1 MSSEI
6 RVRFAPS
13 PTGYLHI
20 GGARTAL
27 FNWLFVRHHGGKLV
41 LRIEDTDLKRNTE
54 EAAAA
59 IYQGLEWLGLNWDEG
74 PHVGGDLGPYFQ
86 SQRAEIYERYLKK
99 LQDSGHIFEDQ
110 GALRFRSPR
119 EHVVV
124 NDLVCGKIDF
134 DLTNPGTH
142 PDMTIRRPDG
152 SWIFHFVNVIDD
164 IEMKISH
171 VIRGEDHLS
180 NAPKHIELYRA
191 LGATPPHFAHIP
203 LILNRDG
210 SKMSKR
216 DEGAR
221 VATYIEQGYA
231 PEAVRNYL
239 CLLGWSPKD
248 NREKIDIDE
257 VVKLF
262 ELEKINRRNAAFDL
276 DKCFW
281 LNGQY
286 VAQMS
291 LDRFIE
297 LARPF
302 LERAKI
308 DISNDKYL
316 PEVLAIVKEKIKLFK
331 DVPEWTSYFFTENYE
346 FDSEAVQKVFD
357 KSEAVSRLKALHEEF
372 AKVDKWDFQTLE
384 SALKSLAQKLGC
396 KTGDLV
402 HPARVAV
409 SGRSV
414 GPSLYHMLEVMGKE
428 RVLKHFD
435 RMNAQLGAVNVIQV
449 ESGKLH
455 GFKPD
460 GRGFARAI
468 LEVFSVDLRD
478 LRVMILGA
486 GGAARA
492 IALQCAKENSER
504 LVIAN
509 RSFEKARKLADQLRD
524 FFAGPKV
531 LGPVARLQAIPLE
544 EAAIRFQIG
553 NVDLMVN
560 TTSNGLKRGDPTT
573 NPTRMF

>member
-1 MSSEI
+1 MTPEI

-27 FNWLFVRHHGGKLV
+27 FNWLFARHHGGKVV
-41 LRIEDTDLKRNTE
+41 LRIEDTDIKRNTE

-59 IYQGLEWLGLNWDEG
+59 IYEGLEWLGLNWDEG
-74 PHVGGDLGPYFQ
+74 PHVGGDFGPYFQ
-86 SQRAEIYERYLKK
+86 SQRTEIYERYLKK
-99 LQDSGHIFEDQ
+99 LQDGGHIFEDQ

-124 NDLVCGKIDF
+124 DDLVCGKIDF
-134 DLTNPGTH
+134 DLTNPATH

-164 IEMKISH
+164 MEMKISH

-180 NAPKHIELYRA
+180 NTPKHIEIFRA
-191 LGATPPHFAHIP
+191 LGATPPRYAHIP

-221 VATYIEQGYA
+221 VATYLEQGYA

-257 VVKLF
+257 VVRLF
-262 ELEKINRRNAAFDL
+262 ELDKINRRNAAFDL

-286 VAQMS
+286 IAQMS
-291 LDRFIE
+291 LERFTE

-302 LERAKI
+302 LEKAKI
-308 DISNDKYL
+308 DISDEGYL
-316 PEVLAIVKEKIKLFK
+316 RNVLAIVKEKIKLFK
-331 DVPEWTSYFFTENYE
+331 DVPEWTAYFFTEEYE
-346 FDSEAVQKVFD
+346 FDPAAVEKVFGQP
-357 KSEAVSRLKALHEEF
+357 EAATRLSALRDEFARTDNWNVAEIESNLKA
-372 AKVDKWDFQTLE
+372 
-384 SALKSLAQKLGC
+384 LAQKLGC

-428 RVLKHFD
+428 RVLARFD
-435 RMNAQLGAVNVIQV
+435 RMTSQLGA
-449 ESGKLH
+449 E
-455 GFKPD
+455 
-460 GRGFARAI
+460 
-468 LEVFSVDLRD
+468 
-478 LRVMILGA
+478 
-486 GGAARA
+486 
-492 IALQCAKENSER
+492 
-504 LVIAN
+504 
-509 RSFEKARKLADQLRD
+509 
-524 FFAGPKV
+524 
-531 LGPVARLQAIPLE
+531 
-544 EAAIRFQIG
+544 
-553 NVDLMVN
+553 
-560 TTSNGLKRGDPTT
+560 
-573 NPTRMF
+573 

>member
-1 MSSEI
+1 MNPEI

-27 FNWLFVRHHGGKLV
+27 FNWLFVRHHGGKLI
-41 LRIEDTDLKRNTE
+41 LRVEDTDKARNTE

-59 IYQGLEWLGLNWDEG
+59 IYEGLRWLELNWDEG
-74 PHVGGDLGPYFQ
+74 PQVGGDFGPYFQ
-86 SQRAEIYERYLKK
+86 SERNEIYERYLKK
-99 LQDSGHIFEDQ
+99 LQDAGHIFEDA

-119 EHVVV
+119 EHVIVD
-124 NDLVCGKIDF
+124 DLVCGKIDF

-152 SWIFHFVNVIDD
+152 SWIFHFVNVVDD

-180 NAPKHIELYRA
+180 NTPKHIELYRA
-191 LGATPPHFAHIP
+191 LGATPPRFAHIP
-203 LILNRDG
+203 LILNHDG

-221 VATYIEQGYA
+221 VAAYIEQGYA

-248 NREKIDIDE
+248 NREKIETDE

-276 DKCFW
+276 NKCFW

-286 VAQMS
+286 IAQMS
-291 LDRFIE
+291 LDRFAE

-302 LERAKI
+302 LEKAKI
-308 DISNDKYL
+308 DISDEEYL
-316 PEVLAIVKEKIKLFK
+316 RKVLAIVKEKIKLFK
-331 DVPEWTSYFFTENYE
+331 DVPEWTAYFFTEDYAFDSASVEKVFGKPEAATRLSALRQE
-346 FDSEAVQKVFD
+346 FDKIDNWNAEI
-357 KSEAVSRLKALHEEF
+357 
-372 AKVDKWDFQTLE
+372 LE
-384 SALKSLAQKLGC
+384 STLKSLAPTLGC

-428 RVLKHFD
+428 RVLA
-435 RMNAQLGAVNVIQV
+435 RM
-449 ESGKLH
+449 E
-455 GFKPD
+455 
-460 GRGFARAI
+460 RASQK
-468 LEVFSVDLRD
+468 FS
-478 LRVMILGA
+478 
-486 GGAARA
+486 
-492 IALQCAKENSER
+492 K
-504 LVIAN
+504 
-509 RSFEKARKLADQLRD
+509 
-524 FFAGPKV
+524 
-531 LGPVARLQAIPLE
+531 
-544 EAAIRFQIG
+544 
-553 NVDLMVN
+553 
-560 TTSNGLKRGDPTT
+560 T
-573 NPTRMF
+573 

>member
-1 MSSEI
+1 
-6 RVRFAPS
+6 
-13 PTGYLHI
+13 
-20 GGARTAL
+20 L
-27 FNWLFVRHHGGKLV
+27 FNWLFARHHGGKLV
-41 LRIEDTDLKRNTE
+41 LRIEDTDIKRNTE

-59 IYQGLEWLGLNWDEG
+59 IYEGLEWLGLNWDEG
-74 PHVGGDLGPYFQ
+74 PHIGGDFGPYFQ
-86 SQRAEIYERYLKK
+86 SQRTDIYERHLKQ
-99 LQDSGHIFEDQ
+99 LQDAGHIFEDA

-124 NDLVCGKIDF
+124 NDIVCGKIDF

-180 NAPKHIELYRA
+180 NTPKHIELYRA
-191 LGATPPHFAHIP
+191 LGAAPPHFAHIP

-216 DEGAR
+216 DAGAR
-221 VATYIEQGYA
+221 VATYIEQGYT

-286 VAQMS
+286 IAQMS

-302 LERAKI
+302 LEKAKI
-308 DISNDKYL
+308 DISDQAYL
-316 PEVLAIVKEKIKLFK
+316 PAVLAIVKEKIKLLS
-331 DVPEWTSYFFTENYE
+331 DVPEWTHYFFTENYE
-346 FDSEAVQKVFD
+346 FDPAAVEKVFG
-357 KSEAVSRLKALHEEF
+357 KPEAAERLIALRDEF
-372 AKVDKWDFQTLE
+372 AKIENWNVEKIESTL
-384 SALKSLAQKLGC
+384 KTLAQKLGC

-402 HPARVAV
+402 HPARVAA

-414 GPSLYHMLEVMGKE
+414 GPSLYHMLEVMGKK
-428 RVLKHFD
+428 RVLARFD
-435 RMNAQLGAVNVIQV
+435 RMIAKLGA
-449 ESGKLH
+449 E
-455 GFKPD
+455 
-460 GRGFARAI
+460 
-468 LEVFSVDLRD
+468 
-478 LRVMILGA
+478 
-486 GGAARA
+486 
-492 IALQCAKENSER
+492 
-504 LVIAN
+504 
-509 RSFEKARKLADQLRD
+509 
-524 FFAGPKV
+524 
-531 LGPVARLQAIPLE
+531 
-544 EAAIRFQIG
+544 
-553 NVDLMVN
+553 
-560 TTSNGLKRGDPTT
+560 
-573 NPTRMF
+573 

>member
-1 MSSEI
+1 MASEI

-54 EAAAA
+54 EAMSA
-59 IYQGLEWLGLNWDEG
+59 IYDGLQWLGLNWDEG
-74 PHVGGDLGPYFQ
+74 PHVGGDYGPYLQ
-86 SQRAEIYERYLKK
+86 SQRTELYERYLKK
-99 LQDSGHIFEDQ
+99 LQDAGHIFEDQ

-119 EHVVV
+119 EHVMVD
-124 NDLVCGKIDF
+124 DLVCGKIDF

-142 PDMTIRRPDG
+142 PDMTVRRPDG

-180 NAPKHIELYRA
+180 NTPKHIELYKA
-191 LGATPPHFAHIP
+191 LGAAPPRFAHMP
-203 LILNRDG
+203 HILNDDG
-210 SKMSKR
+210 WKMSKR

-221 VATYIEQGYA
+221 VAAYIEQGYA

-257 VVKLF
+257 VVTLF

-276 DKCFW
+276 NKCFW

-286 VAQMS
+286 IAQMP
-291 LDRFIE
+291 LERFTE

-302 LERAKI
+302 LEKAKI
-308 DISNDKYL
+308 NISDEKYL
-316 PEVLAIVKEKIKLFK
+316 GAVLAIVKEKIKLFK
-331 DVPEWTSYFFTENYE
+331 DVPEWTAYFFTENYE
-346 FDSEAVQKVFD
+346 FDQAAVEKVFG
-357 KSEAVSRLKALHEEF
+357 KPEAATHLSALRDEF
-372 AKVDKWDFQTLE
+372 SKIDKWNVETIESTL
-384 SALKSLAQKLGC
+384 KNLAQKLGC

-428 RVLKHFD
+428 RVLARFD
-435 RMNAQLGAVNVIQV
+435 RMKSQLGI
-449 ESGKLH
+449 K
-455 GFKPD
+455 
-460 GRGFARAI
+460 
-468 LEVFSVDLRD
+468 
-478 LRVMILGA
+478 
-486 GGAARA
+486 
-492 IALQCAKENSER
+492 
-504 LVIAN
+504 
-509 RSFEKARKLADQLRD
+509 
-524 FFAGPKV
+524 
-531 LGPVARLQAIPLE
+531 
-544 EAAIRFQIG
+544 
-553 NVDLMVN
+553 
-560 TTSNGLKRGDPTT
+560 
-573 NPTRMF
+573 